1 MLYLPFLSRAEALYS
16 DKEAT
21 PFSSKG
27 LSIKKLEGKLSVV
40 IKTKDVSA
48 GVSLSPA
55 IVCRRY
61 EAGTK
66 GCSPVYASEE
76 GLEDGGSY
84 EGSIPEDEQ
93 YKVNTQ

>member
-1 MLYLPFLSRAEALYS
+1 VLYLPFLSRAEALYS

-66 GCSPVYASEE
+66 GCSPVYASCWSMSKSLSALAIS
-76 GLEDGGSY
+76 GVRSA
-84 EGSIPEDEQ
+84 S
-93 YKVNTQ
+93 VTVVW